1 MDCVIYMRWSS
12 AEQGKG
18 STLERQT
25 RDCREYAAA
34 QGWNVIDELVDDGIS
49 AYKGEHANTGRLGD
63 FVRAVEAGEYPE
75 GVILLCEKLDRL
87 SRQAPSRVFLWMIQL
102 TEAGVVIA
110 TVDGGRQY
118 SNGQFDMA
126 AIIEV
131 VVKAQLSHEE
141 SEKKSQRL
149 AAAWEAKRRRLQA
162 GETFVMSRRI
172 PGWLRVEGTPPR
184 FAIDEARA
192 AIVRRIFEETVSGYG
207 KHHIARNLNRDGIP
221 PFGRAD
227 GWHSSYIQKI
237 LKSIAVLGEFQ
248 PSRKPRGSPREAV
261 GDVIRGYYPPVID
274 AALHRRAMAAMAD
287 RSRKTAGR
295 GRRLVNLFSG
305 LAFCGVCGS
314 KMTFRG
320 KGSKLRA
327 DGTVVSEDY
336 LICDSYQRGRG
347 CDSGTH
353 FNYRLWEDGIL
364 GPSICEALWERQTA
378 PTAEV
383 NELEI
388 ALAEAEREQQATRS
402 KAALALDLALETNR
416 QEPRSAWMALV
427 AEADLLDARIGS
439 LRDRLTILR
448 GQVTPEENIER
459 ITSLQ
464 DALQDDD
471 EDVRFEARSKIM
483 AALHNL
489 ITRVTFHPPA
499 YVVADMIGDREAHIE
514 YNDLMG
520 DTEWTMSRKDGQPFA
535 LPWRSEL
542 EAFRE
547 TMTPGERRTGTK

>member
-12 AEQGKG
+12 AEQSKG

-49 AYKGEHANTGRLGD
+49 AYKGEHANSGRLGD

-87 SRQAPSRVFLWMIQL
+87 SRQTPSRVFLWMIQL

-131 VVKAQLSHEE
+131 VVKAQLAHEE
-141 SEKKSQRL
+141 SEKKSHRL

-162 GETFVMSRRI
+162 GESFVMSRRI

-184 FAIDEARA
+184 FVVDETRA
-192 AIVRRIFEETVSGYG
+192 AIVRRIFEETAGGYG
-207 KHHIARNLNRDGIP
+207 KHHIARNLNRDGIA

-227 GWHSSYIQKI
+227 GWHASYVQKI
-237 LKSIAVLGEFQ
+237 LKTIAVLGEFQ

-261 GDVIRGYYPPVID
+261 GDVIKGYYPPVID
-274 AALHRRAMAAMAD
+274 AALHGRAMAAMAD
-287 RSRKTAGR
+287 RSRRTAGR

-305 LAFCGVCGS
+305 LAHCGVCGS

-320 KGSKLRA
+320 KGSKIRA
-327 DGTVVSEDY
+327 DGSVVSEDY

-347 CDSGTH
+347 CGNGTH

-364 GPSICEALWERQTA
+364 GPTICEALWERHAVPNAQ
-378 PTAEV
+378 V

-388 ALAEAEREQQATRS
+388 ALAEAERQQQAVRA
-402 KAALALDLALETNR
+402 KAALALDLALETDR
-416 QEPRSAWMALV
+416 QEPRSAWLTLV
-427 AEADLLDARIGS
+427 AEADLLDAEIDS
-439 LRDRLTILR
+439 MRDRLTILR

-459 ITSLQ
+459 ITALQ
-464 DALQDDD
+464 DALHDDDD
-471 EDVRFEARSKIM
+471 EIRFEARSKIM
-483 AALHNL
+483 SALQNL
-489 ITRVTFHPPA
+489 LNRITFNPPA
-499 YVVADMIGDREAHIE
+499 SVVVDILGEREAHID

-520 DTEWTMSRKDGQPFA
+520 DTEWIISRNDGQPFSS
-535 LPWRSEL
+535 PWRVEL
-542 EAFRE
+542 EAYRQAHE
-547 TMTPGERRTGTK
+547 PDDRRTGTK